1 MTETLPATSQFDP
14 LYYVA
19 GRNNQTG
26 GHIFK
31 AAVYNSTDGVDVPVK
46 LAFEG
51 VAPGTSGE
59 LTILTGPEDP
69 YGSND
74 PYTGVNV
81 VKTSKTTIRSDKSGN
96 FQFNLPDLSVAIL
109 DTSPATTRRWNRT
122 TRRKT

>member
-19 GRNNQTG
+19 GRNNQTS

-31 AAVYNSTDGVDVPVK
+31 AAVYNSTDGADVPVTLK
-46 LAFEG
+46 FEG
-51 VAPGTSGE
+51 IVSATSGE

-69 YGSND
+69 YGDND

-81 VKTSKTTIRSDKSGN
+81 VKTSKTTIRSDTSGT
-96 FQFNLPDLSVAIL
+96 FQFDLPNLSVAVL
-109 DTSPATTRRWNRT
+109 DTSPLTTRRRIRAARGKW
-122 TRRKT
+122 